1 MELKISSIGTG
12 ISKRLLHEAMCVVI
26 NNGWMDW
33 NNGTSREPII
43 VNKIMTAMVVTIGP
57 MEFSEKTEKQIDMQA
72 MEKSDRKAKQ
82 KPYAYRH
89 EISSSGIITNPSE
102 LSTIKSPVPKIHCP
116 IISAKKASQMV
127 RKKV

>member
-57 MEFSEKTEKQIDMQA
+57 MEFSEKTEKQIDMHA

-89 EISSSGIITNPSE
+89 EISNSGIITSPSE

>member
-1 MELKISSIGTG
+1 
-12 ISKRLLHEAMCVVI
+12 
-26 NNGWMDW
+26 
-33 NNGTSREPII
+33 
-43 VNKIMTAMVVTIGP
+43 MVVTIGP
-57 MEFSEKTEKQIDMQA
+57 MEFSEKTEKQIDIQA
-72 MEKSDRKAKQ
+72 MEKSDRKARQ